1 MFKLLKTEG
10 GKGFSEYTVVDFMR
24 QLLSVVAYCH
34 SNNIINRDIRLE
46 NILIESFEIR
56 VINGQEV
63 PFVDIRLCDFKSA
76 RSYKK
81 SKKLNKKIGN
91 PYYIAPEVLKR
102 KYDEKV
108 DVWSSGIVMYML
120 LCGKPPFKGNSE
132 KEILDNVAKGTF
144 EFFGKI
150 KSIKINQNI
159 SSN

>member
-10 GKGFSEYTVVDFMR
+10 GKGFSEYTVADIMR

-34 SNNIINRDIRLE
+34 SNNVINRDIRLE

-56 VINGQEV
+56 VVNAQEM
-63 PFVDIRLCDFKSA
+63 PFFDIRVCDFKSS

-102 KYDEKV
+102 RYNEKI
-108 DVWSSGIVMYML
+108 DVWSCGIIMYML
-120 LCGKPPFKGNSE
+120 LSGKPPFKGNSE
-132 KEILDNVAKGTF
+132 KEILDYVALVKF
-144 EFFGKI
+144 EFFGK
-150 KSIKINQNI
+150 N
-159 SSN
+159 